1 MRFDLEIDVEM
12 TRKAVGGDGSK
23 PNFPQM
29 DSTKPSPG
37 ASLPVQGQDVY
48 LGLKEK
54 GHSK

>member
-23 PNFPQM
+23 PNFTQM
-29 DSTKPSPG
+29 DSTKPSPV